1 MVMRILKQWDKLT
14 VLDGILYRVTR
25 DPVTKHKRFQFVLPD
40 SLKSQALAGVHDLA
54 GHQGQPRTLSLVR
67 QRFFWYDVEKDV
79 RSYVRNCARNVLRD
93 DSVCDYNAYVKSLA
107 TDLQSAMLLAQRHS
121 SVEQKHQSDQY
132 NKKVKGLPLSVGDR
146 VLVANK
152 SGRGKRKLADRWEP
166 AVYTVVASKPQFHIY
181 KIRDRDG
188 QVRTVHRN
196 LLLAVNFLL
205 LTIRCLQRMTFGV
218 DTVSHDPSN
227 VPDPEAAVS
236 EPESVAEHSVVD
248 SSSWL
253 NGKAQSQLVKLVPA
267 ADANAPSLALALRT
281 TSSATSALSTSSSQ
295 QASQACPTCNQVPS
309 INHLVLSGIIPEGP
323 ARILQPPQC
332 GQS

>member
-1 MVMRILKQWDKLT
+1 MF
-14 VLDGILYRVTR
+14 GRVPR
-25 DPVTKHKRFQFVLPD
+25 LPV
-40 SLKSQALAGVHDLA
+40 DL
-54 GHQGQPRTLSLVR
+54 L
-67 QRFFWYDVEKDV
+67 F
-79 RSYVRNCARNVLRD
+79 RNVLRD

-107 TDLQSAMLLAQRHS
+107 TDFQSAMLLAQRHS

-152 SGRGKRKLADRWEP
+152 TGRGKRKLADRWEP

-181 KIRDRDG
+181 KIRDHDG

-196 LLLAVNFLL
+196 LLLSVNFFPLDNTL
-205 LTIRCLQRMTFGV
+205 FAEDDLRSV

-248 SSSWL
+248 SSS
-253 NGKAQSQLVKLVPA
+253 K
-267 ADANAPSLALALRT
+267 R
-281 TSSATSALSTSSSQ
+281 
-295 QASQACPTCNQVPS
+295 
-309 INHLVLSGIIPEGP
+309 E
-323 ARILQPPQC
+323 
-332 GQS
+332 